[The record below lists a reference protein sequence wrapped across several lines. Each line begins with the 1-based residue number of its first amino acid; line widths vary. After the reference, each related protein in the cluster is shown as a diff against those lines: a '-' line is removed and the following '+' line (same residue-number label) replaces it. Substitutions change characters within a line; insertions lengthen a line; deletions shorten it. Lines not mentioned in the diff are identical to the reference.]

1 MVTNTGT
8 PLHRS
13 LAKLSTLLFGIAVM
27 FAIVAMAAQ
36 KFNFSREVAAY
47 AISIA
52 LAMTPASLVVVLTI
66 KMAARSKAMVG
77 KNVIVHSLD
86 SLSFRCCY

>member
-1 MVTNTGT
+1 
-8 PLHRS
+8 
-13 LAKLSTLLFGIAVM
+13 M

-36 KFNFSREVAAY
+36 KFNFSREVAVY
-47 AISIA
+47 AIS

-77 KNVIVHSLD
+77 KNVIVH
-86 SLSFRCCY
+86 